1 MWGVSFIIRA
11 SKFLTEKDWPNQAMS
26 LEHWATNLAEMY

>member
-11 SKFLTEKDWPNQAMS
+11 SKFLAEKDRPEQEMF